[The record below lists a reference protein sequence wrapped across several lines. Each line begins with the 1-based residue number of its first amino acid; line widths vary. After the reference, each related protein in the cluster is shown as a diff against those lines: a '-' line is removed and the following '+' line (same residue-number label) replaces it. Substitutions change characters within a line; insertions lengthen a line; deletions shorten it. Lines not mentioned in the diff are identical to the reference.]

1 MRRLRA
7 LLVVCLVSLPVSA
20 SQGGMNESISLEGT
34 GIEALQYEEVMRTN
48 NGSSDY
54 DVIILMDDDS
64 NISNIS
70 WITQVCINSG
80 VCHPP
85 QESHMER
92 GDNGE
97 FVGNLDTEPGYSYVN
112 WKFIVEMENGSES
125 HIPDVGFGWRVW
137 SDCWFD
143 NGTWG
148 GSETYCQED
157 DDSLPG
163 FTVSM
168 VVASTVMAALMA
180 RRD

>member
-157 DDSLPG
+157 NDSLSG